1 MNIKKIIALVGMV
14 LMITALHYSTAIYR
28 GPLHILYR
36 ELYFI
41 PIILAG
47 LWGGKKS
54 GLIMSIIITVIYLP
68 HVLILAT
75 SNIGYHHMTMGPV
88 TDVANTTMGNVSQ
101 MLLFNVAGFFAGT
114 YSDLKRSYF
123 STKSRSYHPVKFKK
137 NFLLCVEESP
147 SSLYAAKYLADVFG
161 SVPDVGVT
169 AFWVSSGVDPD
180 YFKTSEELTAYK
192 QEHHKNGESLLG
204 RVKDILVQGGFDEGR
219 IELKT
224 LATDKNKRISDEL
237 MEQIKVGDFNT
248 IVVGNHHLT
257 KSQEFLFGSVAIN
270 LVRKAPV
277 NVLTVKAPEEA
288 ERGQSVQEPG

>member
-14 LMITALHYSTAIYR
+14 LIITVLHYSTAVYR

-147 SSLYAAKYLADVFG
+147 ASLYAAKYLADVFG

-180 YFKTSEELTAYK
+180 YFKTSEEFTAYS
-192 QEHHKNGESLLG
+192 QELHKNGESLLG

-224 LATDKNKRISDEL
+224 LATDKNKRISDKL
-237 MEQIKVGDFNT
+237 IEQIQGGDYNT
-248 IVVGNHHLT
+248 IVVGNRHLT

-277 NVLTVKAPEEA
+277 NVLTVKASEEV
-288 ERGQSVQEPG
+288 EKGESVTKTG